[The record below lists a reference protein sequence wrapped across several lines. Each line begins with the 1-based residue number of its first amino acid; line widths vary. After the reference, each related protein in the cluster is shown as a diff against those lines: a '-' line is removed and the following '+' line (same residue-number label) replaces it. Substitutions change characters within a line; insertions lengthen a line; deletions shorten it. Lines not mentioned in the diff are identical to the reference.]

1 MKKSISVE
9 TIKRFYTQKSHKIYS
24 LPIVILMPHSRCNC
38 RCVMCDIWKGNNN
51 VKQLEESDIA
61 NLLDSLCRLN
71 TKLVVMSGGEAL
83 MHPNFFRLCEIIKTR
98 NIKITLL
105 STGLLLKK
113 YASEIISNTD
123 EVIVSLD
130 GSKEVHDKIRNIP
143 NAYEKLK
150 EGVQELKKRKPD
162 FRVPARSVIQKDNF
176 EDFHNIVDSAK
187 EIGLDQISFLAAD
200 VTTDAF
206 NRPELWDDQKAGEI
220 KLSQDDLPKFKEII
234 ESLITTHANDFR
246 TNFIAESP
254 DKIRRF
260 YNYYAAYYGMSKFPE
275 MSCNAPWVSAVIE
288 ADGSVRPCFF
298 HQISGDIRESSLL
311 DIINSEKSISF
322 RKNLD
327 VKTNSICE
335 KCVCYLNLSPFAKL

>member
-1 MKKSISVE
+1 MKKELTLES
-9 TIKRFYTQKSHKIYS
+9 IKRIYTLKSHKIYS

-51 VKQLEESDIA
+51 VKQLEENDIA
-61 NLLDSLCRLN
+61 ELLQSLRKLK
-71 TKLVVMSGGEAL
+71 TKMVVMSGGEAL
-83 MHPNFFRLCEIIKTR
+83 MHPNFFRLCQIIKSR
-98 NIKITLL
+98 RIKITLL

-113 YASEIISNTD
+113 YASEIINLTD

-130 GSKEVHDKIRNIP
+130 GSRETHDKIRNIP
-143 NAYEKLK
+143 NAYDKLK
-150 EGVQELKKRKPD
+150 NGVQGLKRLNPKYRIT
-162 FRVPARSVIQKDNF
+162 ARCVIQKENF
-176 EDFHNIVDSAK
+176 RDFPKIVDAAK

-206 NRPELWDDQKAGEI
+206 NRPELWDEQKAGEV
-220 KLSQDDLPKFKEII
+220 KLSVNELDDFNNVI
-234 ESLITTHANDFR
+234 ESLIVSHSNDFR
-246 TNFIAESP
+246 TRFIAESP

-260 YNYYAAYYGMSKFPE
+260 YHYYAAYYNKSKFSE

-298 HQISGDIRESSLL
+298 HQIVGDIRKDSLAE
-311 DIINSEKSISF
+311 IINSKKSISF
-322 RKNLD
+322 RKNLN
-327 VKTNSICE
+327 VKTNPICE

>member
-1 MKKSISVE
+1 MNKTLSLD
-9 TIKRFYTQKSHKIYS
+9 TIKRFTTLKSHRIYS

-51 VKQLEESDIA
+51 VKQLEESDIK
-61 NLLDSLCRLN
+61 NLLESLHKLN

-83 MHPNFFRLCEIIKTR
+83 MHPNFFRLCEIIKSK

-113 YASEIISNTD
+113 YAPETILKTD

-130 GSKEVHDKIRNIP
+130 GSKNVHDKIRNIP
-143 NAYEKLK
+143 NAFDKLK
-150 EGVQELKKRKPD
+150 EGVHELKKLNPK
-162 FRVPARSVIQKDNF
+162 FRVTARCVIQKENF
-176 EDFHNIVDSAK
+176 KDFPNIVDAAK
-187 EIGLDQISFLAAD
+187 DIGLDQISFLTAD

-206 NRPELWDDQKAGEI
+206 NRLDLWEEQKVSEI
-220 KLSQDDLPKFKEII
+220 KLSVNELDEFKKTI
-234 ESLITTHANDFR
+234 ESLIITHANDFKTR
-246 TNFIAESP
+246 FISESP

-260 YNYYAAYYGMSKFPE
+260 YYYYAAYYNKNSFPE
-275 MSCNAPWVSAVIE
+275 MRCNAPWVSAVIE

-298 HQISGDIRESSLL
+298 HQAMGDIRENSLA

-322 RKNLD
+322 RKNLN
-327 VKTNSICE
+327 VKTNAICE